1 MGFTKSVSM
10 FRTVLCA
17 GVAATSL
24 AMPQLALAEEVDAA
38 AAEAPA
44 AVEEIT
50 VFARRDAESLQN
62 VPLTITAIGA
72 ATLAKYNVNKV
83 SDIVSRIPTLNVQ
96 IGGSGAGAQLSL
108 RGVGS
113 SNISAAFDSA
123 VALDFDGVQVST
135 SRLLQAGFVDPHG
148 RSHLDVAV
156 WGDGLL

>member
-17 GVAATSL
+17 GVASASL
-24 AMPQLALAEEVDAA
+24 AMPQLAFAEEVD

-72 ATLAKYNVNKV
+72 ATLAKYNVTKPA
-83 SDIVSRIPTLNVQ
+83 DIVSRIPTLNVQ
-96 IGGSGAGAQLSL
+96 IGGSGAGAQISL

-135 SRLLQAGFVDPHG
+135 NRLLQAGFADPAQI
-148 RSHLDVAV
+148 DVLK
-156 WGDGLL
+156 GP